1 MKNYFPDF
9 TREDYK
15 LIVEALEKRQR
26 NYIAGDKMY
35 NKYASLA
42 GEMRR
47 QSELSELR
55 RV

>member
-1 MKNYFPDF
+1 MNDHFPDF
-9 TREDYK
+9 SHEDYE
-15 LIVEALEKRQR
+15 LIINALEKRQR

-42 GEMRR
+42 GDMRR

>member
-1 MKNYFPDF
+1 MKTYFPDF

-15 LIVEALEKRQR
+15 LIVEALEKRQHS
-26 NYIAGDKMY
+26 YIAGDKMY
-35 NKYASLA
+35 NKYSSLA

-47 QSELSELR
+47 RSESAVLW

>member
-1 MKNYFPDF
+1 MKNYFPDY

-15 LIVEALEKRQR
+15 LIVEALEKRQH

-35 NKYASLA
+35 NEYASLA
-42 GEMRR
+42 GEIRR
-47 QSELSELR
+47 RSERAVLR

>member
-1 MKNYFPDF
+1 MIKYFPDF
-9 TREDYK
+9 SCEDYK
-15 LIVEALEKRQR
+15 LIINALEKRQR